1 MSIEISDSTGKTQYL
16 ELIQGLRGPELRVNN
31 EDSVTYI
38 TIGDQIEITLDDQQ
52 IEKRKLKICVQI
64 ISLEEEFKDDS

>member
-1 MSIEISDSTGKTQYL
+1 MGIEISDSTGKTQYL